1 MTKQTS
7 IPTVKLPAGADD
19 LTRIRGIGP
28 AIAHRLSTAG
38 VTTFDEIAARSPA
51 DLAALIG
58 VTGISA
64 EQIARKDWVGQAQ
77 ALAAER
83 SPAMPVDELLDHEP
97 IAPDHEPA
105 TMNRQH
111 YATFMV
117 ELLLDEE
124 NDVRRTRVA
133 HVQGGAEDSWAGW
146 HATQLLAFFTQSA
159 QIQTPQAEP
168 APSAQADAPDVLDDG
183 RVAQVQICGLELAP
197 GGANGAQS
205 FLRDDQPFEVQLAL
219 AFSDALTTAGKPLIY
234 SATVYAKNLLDRS
247 RHTIS
252 HVRDT
257 LPHADSTTVRLV
269 GTRLPHG
276 IYRLEAV
283 ASVKQPANETSAA
296 DDLTAFW
303 EGGLV
308 QVY

>member
-1 MTKQTS
+1 MTSKR
-7 IPTVKLPAGADD
+7 LPSPGASALADD

-38 VTTFDEIAARSPA
+38 VTTFDEIAARSPS

-58 VTGISA
+58 VAGLSA

-77 ALAAER
+77 ALAVER
-83 SPAMPVDELLDHEP
+83 SSDIRADALFDHEP
-97 IAPDHEPA
+97 LAPDHQPA
-105 TMNRQH
+105 TVNRQH

-146 HATQLLAFFTQSA
+146 RATQLLAFFTQSA
-159 QIQTPQAEP
+159 RIQLSQAEP
-168 APSAQADAPDVLDDG
+168 APSAQEIAPDIASTG
-183 RVAQVQICGLELAP
+183 REVRAHISGLELAP
-197 GGANGAQS
+197 VGADGSQS
-205 FLRDDQPFEVQLAL
+205 FLRDGQPFEVQLAL
-219 AFSDALTTAGKPLIY
+219 EFSAVVTAADEPGVY
-234 SATVYAKNLLDRS
+234 SATVYAKNLLDHS
-247 RHTIS
+247 RHVIS
-252 HVRDT
+252 QVRDT
-257 LPHADSTTVRLV
+257 LPQTDSTILRLA
-269 GTRLPHG
+269 GAELRHG
-276 IYRLEAV
+276 IYRLEAMV
-283 ASVKQPANETSAA
+283 SVKQPAGETGAA
-296 DDLTAFW
+296 DDLALFW

>member
-7 IPTVKLPAGADD
+7 TPAAPTSAGADD

-28 AIAHRLSTAG
+28 VIARRLITAG
-38 VTTFDEIAARSPA
+38 VTTFDEIAARSSA

-58 VTGISA
+58 VAGLSA
-64 EQIARKDWVGQAQ
+64 EQIARKDWVGQAH

-83 SPAMPVDELLDHEP
+83 LPAVPANELFDHELS
-97 IAPDHEPA
+97 APEHEPA

-146 HATQLLAFFTQSA
+146 RATQLLAFFTQSA
-159 QIQTPQAEP
+159 QIQAPQAEAAPP
-168 APSAQADAPDVLDDG
+168 AQEDAPDVADDRG
-183 RVAQVQICGLELAP
+183 AAQVQICGLELASV
-197 GGANGAQS
+197 GASGAQS
-205 FLRDDQPFEVQLAL
+205 FLLGDQPFEAQLAL
-219 AFSDALTTAGKPLIY
+219 AFSDVSTTAGEPLVY
-234 SATVYAKNLLDRS
+234 SATVYAKNLRDRS
-247 RHTIS
+247 RHTVS
-252 HVRDT
+252 HVRDA
-257 LPHADSTTVRLV
+257 LPRAESTTVRLA
-269 GTRLPHG
+269 GSRLPRG
-276 IYRLEAV
+276 IYHLEAV
-283 ASVKQPANETSAA
+283 VSVKQPADETGAA
-296 DDLTAFW
+296 ADLTAFW

>member
-1 MTKQTS
+1 MTKQVS
-7 IPTVKLPAGADD
+7 IPAARVQTSADD

-28 AIAHRLSTAG
+28 AITHRLSAAG

-58 VTGISA
+58 IAGLSA

-83 SPAMPVDELLDHEP
+83 SPAMPVDELFDHEP
-97 IAPDHEPA
+97 IRLDHEPA
-105 TMNRQH
+105 TINRQH

-146 HATQLLAFFTQSA
+146 RATQLLTFFTQSA
-159 QIQTPQAEP
+159 QIQAPQAEP
-168 APSAQADAPDVLDDG
+168 AASAQEDAPDIADAG
-183 RVAQVQICGLELAP
+183 REARAYIRGLELVP
-197 GGANGAQS
+197 VGADGPQS
-205 FLRDDQPFEVQLAL
+205 FLHDDQPFEVQLAL
-219 AFSDALTTAGKPLIY
+219 AFSNRVATADESLVY

-252 HVRDT
+252 QVRNT
-257 LPHADSTTVRLV
+257 LPHTDSTIARLV
-269 GTRLPHG
+269 GTRLPPG

-283 ASVKQPANETSAA
+283 VNVKQPAAETGAT

>member
-7 IPTVKLPAGADD
+7 TPSAPTSAGADD
-19 LTRIRGIGP
+19 LTRIQGIGP
-28 AIAHRLSTAG
+28 AIARRLITVG

-58 VTGISA
+58 LTGLSA
-64 EQIARKDWVGQAQ
+64 EQIARKDWVGQAHV
-77 ALAAER
+77 LAAER
-83 SPAMPVDELLDHEP
+83 LPAVPANELFDHELS
-97 IAPDHEPA
+97 APEHESA

-124 NDVRRTRVA
+124 NEVRRTRVA

-146 HATQLLAFFTQSA
+146 RATQLLAFFTQSA
-159 QIQTPQAEP
+159 QIQPPQAEP
-168 APSAQADAPDVLDDG
+168 ASPTQQEAPDLADDRG
-183 RVAQVQICGLELAP
+183 IAQVQIRGLELAP
-197 GGANGAQS
+197 VGASGAQS
-205 FLRDDQPFEVQLAL
+205 FLLDDQPFEAQLAL
-219 AFSDALTTAGKPLIY
+219 AFSDLSTSAGEPLVY
-234 SATVYAKNLLDRS
+234 STTVYAKNLRDRS

-257 LPHADSTTVRLV
+257 LPRAEPTIVRLA
-269 GTRLPHG
+269 GTRLPRG

-283 ASVKQPANETSAA
+283 VSVKQPAGATGATP
-296 DDLTAFW
+296 DLTAFW